1 MDILKLVKEKEEKVI
16 SNSGTGVGTSENY
29 GIYFKSF
36 R

>member
-1 MDILKLVKEKEEKVI
+1 MDILKLVKEKRFT